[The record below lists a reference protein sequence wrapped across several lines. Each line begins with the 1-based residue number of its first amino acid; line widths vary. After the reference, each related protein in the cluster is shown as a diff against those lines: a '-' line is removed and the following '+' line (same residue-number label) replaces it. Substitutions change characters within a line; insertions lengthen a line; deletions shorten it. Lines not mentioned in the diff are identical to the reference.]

1 MLDLEFTTH
10 DTHLLFD
17 NLVVH
22 VKRAWRDALFLDI
35 KAPLRWFFLRVA
47 DFLNLLDLRLFQI
60 NIIEFIFEVREE
72 EDVSLV
78 ASSPSWWLMLV
89 ALIKSCRVDLREDVN
104 VSKHTQLL

>member
-1 MLDLEFTTH
+1 MLDLEFSTH

-17 NLVVH
+17 HLVVH
-22 VKRAWRDALFLDI
+22 VKRALRNALFLDI
-35 KAPLRWFFLRVA
+35 KAPLRWFFLHVA

-78 ASSPSWWLMLV
+78 ASSPSW
-89 ALIKSCRVDLREDVN
+89 
-104 VSKHTQLL
+104 